1 MKKRLISLVVLLA
14 MGTIIVSSCGQE
26 NNKPGDVTTNDNT
39 SETTVPAD
47 DDPFEKD
54 SLPELNFNGETI
66 NVLYREDVLDS
77 FYAAEQTGE
86 IVGDAVYKAV
96 RATEDRI
103 GVTITPITMAGTA
116 NADRE
121 NFVNAIANSVI
132 AGDDSYDLCG
142 VLTFNVPSLIQKGV
156 LSNLMELPHVDFDRP
171 WWTSDLTDL
180 ATVDG
185 KLYMASGDI
194 SLELTQKIFCMLF
207 DKKLA
212 ETVGAGDIYGIV
224 SDGKWTLD
232 KATEIAASAYSD
244 LNGDGKVDP
253 EDRFGMVINDYNQI
267 SGFIGSLDVKL
278 GEKNTDGDWRY
289 AGGNESTTEKM
300 QKLVKTFKDIP
311 GVFYMSKS
319 DANPA
324 DVAENHEVYRSLFK
338 NDQVLFISTEF
349 NQIIT
354 NYRDMTSEYGV
365 IPYPKYDEAQSDYY
379 TIARN
384 TYSSFTVPKTCQKQ
398 EAVGALM
405 EALASQNY
413 RSTSRTYF
421 ETALKVKYSHDDAS
435 SRMYDI
441 IKNGLKFNFMFTY
454 SGVAGNVANTFNDV
468 VNKHNENWASESAKV
483 EKSIDKALEKFYED
497 VRSQG

>member
-1 MKKRLISLVVLLA
+1 
-14 MGTIIVSSCGQE
+14 
-26 NNKPGDVTTNDNT
+26 
-39 SETTVPAD
+39 
-47 DDPFEKD
+47 
-54 SLPELNFNGETI
+54 
-66 NVLYREDVLDS
+66 
-77 FYAAEQTGE
+77 
-86 IVGDAVYKAV
+86 
-96 RATEDRI
+96 
-103 GVTITPITMAGTA
+103 
-116 NADRE
+116 
-121 NFVNAIANSVI
+121 
-132 AGDDSYDLCG
+132 
-142 VLTFNVPSLIQKGV
+142 
-156 LSNLMELPHVDFDRP
+156 
-171 WWTSDLTDL
+171 
-180 ATVDG
+180 
-185 KLYMASGDI
+185 
-194 SLELTQKIFCMLF
+194 
-207 DKKLA
+207 
-212 ETVGAGDIYGIV
+212 
-224 SDGKWTLD
+224 
-232 KATEIAASAYSD
+232 
-244 LNGDGKVDP
+244 
-253 EDRFGMVINDYNQI
+253 MVINDYNQI

-324 DVAENHEVYRSLFK
+324 DVAANHEVYRSLFK

-365 IPYPKYDEAQSDYY
+365 IPYPKYDDAQSDYY

-384 TYSSFTVPKTCQKQ
+384 TYSSFVVPKTCQKQ
-398 EAVGALM
+398 EAVSALM

-483 EKSIDKALEKFYED
+483 EKSINKALEKFYED